1 MKFIR
6 TYSELIQIPTFK
18 ERFRYLKL
26 SGSIGE
32 ATFGY
37 DRYLNQNFYR
47 SNEWKTIR
55 NNIIVRDMGCD
66 MALEGYEIG
75 GKIFI
80 HHINPINVDDI
91 VNVTEYLMNPE
102 FLVCVSQETHNA
114 IHFGDESI
122 LRSKVLVERK
132 PNDTCPWKEKKWQRN
147 VITEPI

>member
-47 SNEWKTIR
+47 SNEWKTVR

-91 VNVTEYLMNPE
+91 VNVTEHLMNPE

-122 LRSKVLVERK
+122 LRSKVLVERR
-132 PNDTCPWKEKKWQRN
+132 PNDTCPWKEKK
-147 VITEPI
+147 